1 MELREHEHVVE
12 CIAWAPES
20 AHPVINE
27 AGSAEVRGKG
37 LYFVQREFKIR
48 CKNYSLFEDLFL
60 FVLFFSEQEGKEI
73 WSIFDIWIA

>member
-27 AGSAEVRGKG
+27 AVSAEVRGKDCI
-37 LYFVQREFKIR
+37 LYIENSKLDVETTVCLKTGFYLI
-48 CKNYSLFEDLFL
+48 
-60 FVLFFSEQEGKEI
+60 FFSEQERKEI